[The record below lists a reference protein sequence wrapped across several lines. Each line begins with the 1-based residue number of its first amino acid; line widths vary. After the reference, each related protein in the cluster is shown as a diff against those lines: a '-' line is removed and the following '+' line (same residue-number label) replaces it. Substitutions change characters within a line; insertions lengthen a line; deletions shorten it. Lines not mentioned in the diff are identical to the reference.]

1 MLKVAFILLTVA
13 LAIALFACAAF
24 SASRAYTRVSEEKK
38 FNIRIAI
45 VLFAWLLYVSLL
57 SLRGVFTAATLP
69 PRIPLLL
76 VLPAFI
82 SFFYFFSNAKLKKII
97 DATPASL
104 PVYIQSFRVFVEL
117 LILGLSM
124 QGLLPK
130 AATFEGY
137 NFDIIIGITAPLVAF
152 FIAGKGNGNKF
163 FMLIWNVAGLGTLSV
178 VVFILLSHAYFPAM
192 WGQSASILDKGLGV
206 FPFTF
211 LASFLMPVAV
221 FLHVFSIIKTLRK
234 N

>member
-1 MLKVAFILLTVA
+1 MLKAGFILLTIA
-13 LAIALFACAAF
+13 LAITLFACASLVAGKAF
-24 SASRAYTRVSEEKK
+24 TRVSEEKRFK
-38 FNIRIAI
+38 VKIAL

-57 SLRGVFTAATLP
+57 SLRGVFTAVTFP

-76 VLPAFI
+76 VLPAFV
-82 SFFYFFSNAKLKKII
+82 SFIFFFTNTKLKKII

-104 PVYIQSFRVFVEL
+104 PVYVQSFRVVVEL
-117 LILGLSM
+117 LIFASSM

-137 NFDIIIGITAPLVAF
+137 NYDIVIGVTAPLVAF
-152 FIAGKGNGNKF
+152 FIAGKGNGNRF
-163 FMLIWNVAGLGTLSV
+163 FMLVWNVAGLATLSV
-178 VVFILLSHAYFPAM
+178 VVFILLSHAYFPAA
-192 WGQSASILDKGLGV
+192 WGTQGSILDKGLGV

-211 LASFLMPVAV
+211 LAGFLMPVAV
-221 FLHVFSIIKTLRK
+221 FLHVFSIVKTLRT